1 MDLFSLDAFDFLTE
15 LRLETS
21 ESRNSDVTET
31 PISNDERTHLVQKS
45 QIHHST
51 MTFGSNDK
59 NLIIELPP
67 Q

>member
-45 QIHHST
+45 QIHLHHST
-51 MTFGSNDK
+51 MTFGINDRL
-59 NLIIELPP
+59 NLL
-67 Q
+67 